1 MTQLSATSLFAALRY
16 SLTQTNP
23 SWIEASTQAWQD
35 WRHGAGKTLPHPG
48 LSQMAIVA
56 RIQCVDD
63 IILHRGLLQ
72 LLSLD
77 TVQPLVL
84 FALPTASAL
93 AIAQGRALREGWASL
108 VSLILEAELDA
119 AMRCLPGK
127 MPTVLFPLPA
137 PLPQPVL
144 ERISKQARD
153 GNLAAAWVE
162 LAQQPH
168 EAALSVVRHYAG
180 LGEFPGSL
188 LDEVL
193 VSGMIEALAEANL
206 PERSRPVDAI
216 GSDALA
222 GTIDGEDDRE
232 ADVWVRPDE
241 VELPSIGRNDLIAV
255 TVLGEGQEGLVTA
268 VQSASLAPL
277 RKGLSIPTLPRHGL
291 ETEQR
296 MQIHVFGA
304 NGSRTDHEVRFNL
317 PPAGIEPWMLSAYLN
332 RGGGGNPVI
341 RAFATGAAC
350 RLAYAEDEPEV
361 LCDIPVV
368 WGVLRDSD
376 RILTQAKAQG
386 LHFFYID
393 HAYFDRGHGNS
404 YRITRNR
411 YEAGSVR
418 KVNGDRLTALNLDV
432 HPWRKNGRSII
443 VCPPTEYFAAAHNCA
458 DWLETTL
465 AALRLETDRPIIV
478 REKPKPG
485 QSSVPLPRALEE
497 AHALVTHSSNVAIEA
512 ACLGTP
518 VFVSPA
524 SAAAPIGETDIGRI
538 ETPHYPDRNAWL
550 AHLAYSQYAIA
561 EIRDGTAWNI
571 LKYLEDCEF
580 A

>member
-1 MTQLSATSLFAALRY
+1 MTELGTTGLLAALRC
-16 SLTQTNP
+16 SLMQTNP
-23 SWIEASTQAWQD
+23 SWIETSAKAWQD
-35 WRHGAGKTLPHPG
+35 WQYRAGKALPRPG

-56 RIQCVDD
+56 RVHCVDD
-63 IILHRGLLQ
+63 IILHRGMLQ
-72 LLSLD
+72 LLSLHAI
-77 TVQPLVL
+77 QPLLL
-84 FALPTASAL
+84 FALPTTSAL

-108 VSLILEAELDA
+108 VSLILEAELDE

-127 MPTVLFPLPA
+127 MPTALFPLPA
-137 PLPQPVL
+137 PLPQLVL
-144 ERISKQARD
+144 ERIGNQARD

-168 EAALSVVRHYAG
+168 EAALSLVRHYVG
-180 LGEFPGSL
+180 LGEVATSL
-188 LDEVL
+188 SVEQLISDML
-193 VSGMIEALAEANL
+193 EALERANL
-206 PERSRPVDAI
+206 PEQFRAADTT
-216 GSDALA
+216 GSDAPSGA
-222 GTIDGEDDRE
+222 GDGEDVEDPGI
-232 ADVWVRPDE
+232 WVRPDQ
-241 VELPSIGRNDLIAV
+241 VELPSIGRNDLVAV
-255 TVLGEGQEGLVTA
+255 SVLVEEQEELVTA

-277 RKGLSIPTLPRHGL
+277 RKGLSIPLLPRHGF
-291 ETEQR
+291 EAEQR

-304 NGSRTDHEVRFNL
+304 DGGRTDHEVRFNL
-317 PPAGIEPWMLSAYLN
+317 PPAGIEPWMLSAFLN

-350 RLAYAEDEPEV
+350 RLAYAEDEPEI
-361 LCDIPVV
+361 LSDIPVV
-368 WGVLRDSD
+368 WGVLRESD
-376 RILTQAKAQG
+376 RILAQAKAQG

-411 YEAGSVR
+411 YEAGKVR
-418 KVNGDRLTALNLDV
+418 KVNDDRLMALNLDIQ
-432 HPWRKNGRSII
+432 PWRENGRSII

-485 QSSVPLPRALEE
+485 QSFVPLPRALQD

-538 ETPHYPDRNAWL
+538 ESPRYPERDAWL
-550 AHLAYSQYAIA
+550 AHLAYSQYSIG
-561 EIRDGTAWNI
+561 EIRDGTAWNL
-571 LKYLEDCEF
+571 LKYLEDCEL